1 MTMERARSALAGTAV
16 TAALVLAGVVV
27 AVLGATASDL
37 VAGRTSGPEL
47 SEALDVLRA
56 AAAAVLLFVACGLA
70 PARLLAPP
78 ELKPWAPLLAIPL
91 GACVSGL
98 ALALLGALAIPLA
111 ASLVVLVVG
120 GLAAALL
127 TPGGGEVAFAP
138 RLRRLAGPALM
149 ATVVT
154 AVLVAPL
161 IRTGALASVVGG
173 NGDAHLATGVATL
186 LEQAPLGAER
196 VQLPIDHMPGVWNSR
211 FPMIYVL
218 AGTAKLSG
226 LDPVVALTPLSGV
239 LMGGVALGLF
249 LIGLLLLGS
258 GPRGS
263 LLVMAMGAL
272 GTGAMS
278 VVYEPFYNLQWALL
292 TLPLILLAGWFHL
305 RDPRPPTLGLL
316 AVAGISSL
324 LAYPLLFPF
333 VALFLVAVAARARDK
348 AGRWLPRPRLPR
360 TWWMRALLALPALL
374 ALLIALVLV
383 AAAAEKMVSALVA
396 LAPGGNLNAWH
407 SPGEPFAPLYDR
419 IGVPEWA
426 GAAAVLLVGL
436 AGVGIWRAP
445 REARVALGVL
455 FGALVITVAYMR
467 LRDGTQ
473 LFYLR
478 ALSILGPL
486 TLAFA
491 GAGAASLARERG
503 RRALPGL
510 AAAVVA
516 LGLVG
521 FASAQR
527 AHYIVPFVDRDTW
540 QIREWGRRLPP
551 GSSVRVDVRPYG
563 AQQWAGYMLSPHP
576 LTAIAPLQEFFP
588 YPPLGRKADF
598 LLTNSFGRPTDTVG
612 RPVFANR
619 RFILYR
625 LDPGIRGP
633 DRSSVELVDPLERG
647 GSAAAD

>member
-1 MTMERARSALAGTAV
+1 MTKERARSALAGTAV
-16 TAALVLAGVVV
+16 TAALVFAGVVV
-27 AVLGATASDL
+27 AVLGAFGSDL

-47 SEALDVLRA
+47 SEAVDVLRA
-56 AAAAVLLFVACGLA
+56 AGAAVLLFVACGLA

-78 ELKPWAPLLAIPL
+78 ELKPWAPLLSLPL

-98 ALALLGALAIPLA
+98 ALALLGALAIPLE
-111 ASLVVLVVG
+111 ASLVVLVAG

-127 TPGGGEVAFAP
+127 TAGGGGVAFAP
-138 RLRRLAGPALM
+138 RLRRLAGPAVM
-149 ATVVT
+149 ATVIT

-161 IRTGALASVVGG
+161 IRSGSLASVVGG

-186 LEQAPLGAER
+186 LEQAPLGSER

-239 LMGGVALGLF
+239 LMAGVALGLF
-249 LIGLLLLGS
+249 LIGLVLLGS

-278 VVYEPFYNLQWALL
+278 IVYEPFYNLQWALL

-305 RDPRPPTLGLL
+305 RDPRPRTLGLL
-316 AVAGISSL
+316 AVAGVSSL

-374 ALLIALVLV
+374 AALIALVFM
-383 AAAAEKMVSALVA
+383 AAAAQKVVTAVIA
-396 LAPGGNLNAWH
+396 LAPGGDLSDWH
-407 SPGEPFAPLYDR
+407 TPGDPFPPLYDR
-419 IGVPEWA
+419 LGLPEA
-426 GAAAVLLVGL
+426 LGAAGVLLVGL
-436 AGVGIWRAP
+436 AAVGLWRAP
-445 REARVALGVL
+445 KDARLALGAL
-455 FGALVITVAYMR
+455 FAALLVTVAYMR

-491 GAGAASLARERG
+491 GAGVAWLVHARSRRMAPALAVAA
-503 RRALPGL
+503 
-510 AAAVVA
+510 VA

-540 QIREWGRRLPP
+540 QIRDWGRRLPP
-551 GSSVRVDVRPYG
+551 GSSVRVDVRPFG

-576 LTAIAPLQEFFP
+576 LTATDPLRKFFP
-588 YPPLGRKADF
+588 YPPVGRKADF
-598 LLTNSFGRPTDTVG
+598 LLTNRFFPAPDSDGG
-612 RPVFANR
+612 PVFANG
-619 RFILYR
+619 RFALFR
-625 LDPGIRGP
+625 LRSDTPGR
-633 DRSSVELVDPLERG
+633 DRSSVELVDPLDRPG
-647 GSAAAD
+647 AARSD